1 MGCCAADKWQQPQWH
16 KKAAREAEMETAKA
30 RSHSSG
36 MGSSMNNTNKPDV
49 WDDLAE
55 SNIKGTHAFCGS
67 STLRIPH
74 SSPKWFWMGVPAQGK
89 HISR

>member
-55 SNIKGTHAFCGS
+55 SNIKGTHAFCGDRRMFHKCS
-67 STLRIPH
+67 VWLTLP
-74 SSPKWFWMGVPAQGK
+74 FQGPA
-89 HISR
+89 H